1 MRAGETRR
9 LPRRRVPGRAAGGR
23 FVVHEHKATHLH
35 YDFRLEVDGVLK
47 SWAVPKGPSLDPTD
61 RRLAVMVPD
70 HPVEYI
76 DFEGI
81 IPSGQY
87 GAGPVVVWDHGTY
100 EVPEG
105 DSPPAQV
112 RAGKLAF
119 VLKGKKL
126 RGGFALARLRSGR
139 TGREW
144 LLMKRNDAHADPGWK
159 LRSELTPARLRRLE
173 SRTPPRETA

>member
-1 MRAGETRR
+1 MPAAE
-9 LPRRRVPGRAAGGR
+9 RRRAARSRVAGPVARGR
-23 FVVHEHKATHLH
+23 FVVHEHQATRLH
-35 YDFRLEVDGVLK
+35 YDFRLELDGVLK
-47 SWAVPKGPSLDPTD
+47 SWAVPKGPSLNPAD

-70 HPVEYI
+70 HPIEYI

-105 DSPPAQV
+105 DRPQTQL
-112 RAGKLAF
+112 RAGALGL

-126 RGGFALARLRSGR
+126 RGGFALARLRGGR

-144 LLMKRNDAHADPGWK
+144 LLLKKGDVHADPRWK
-159 LRSELTPARLRRLE
+159 LRTELTPARLRRLE
-173 SRTPPRETA
+173 DRTPPCETT